1 MLRMHHD
8 CLRGRGSASAAN
20 LLQTHG
26 VRSVEHSPAG
36 SDPAKTLKVWQ
47 RVREVY
53 RVVRGRDLQKRIKE
67 NRQPIPGQ
75 A

>member
-1 MLRMHHD
+1 MEVHQRPIYCKLIEM
-8 CLRGRGSASAAN
+8 
-20 LLQTHG
+20 
-26 VRSVEHSPAG
+26 RSVEHSPAG

-53 RVVRGRDLQKRIKE
+53 RVVRGRDLPKRIKE